1 MANLNLIAEQT
12 GSTSETVLTVVII
25 VAMFCLPALVVWLTK
40 RVRLFNT
47 VGAIALCYALGFVFS
62 LLPIPYNRA
71 MTQQIA
77 SVLVAVAIPLILFT
91 INLKDVKK
99 LAKKTVLSFGLVI
112 AVTAVVATAAFFV
125 ADAAGLA
132 NASQLAGMATG
143 LYIGGT
149 PNLVAIGKA
158 LISGELQSQV
168 IMAANTSDFFV
179 GGIYFLMLLTVVPPI
194 YKRFLNKSAKQPQLQ
209 PDEVGGEP
217 AAQPSQDG
225 QEAAAD
231 EQAQPQGKKAKKP
244 LETQLEY
251 DYKSIPR
258 DAKSI
263 WKLIGVIALAI
274 GCLGV
279 GAGLEMLISGNLEQ
293 SLYLM
298 VTVSVLGVAFSF
310 IRPVREVKGGY
321 QVGQYLVLVFSLGLS
336 MSIDLDMLAKE
347 ILPTMAFF
355 ACVQICCALGHILLC
370 KLFKIDAGT
379 AIITSTAGIYGPPFI
394 APVANAYGDRNLIAP
409 GIICGAVGLAV
420 GNFIGMG
427 VGFLLGLV

>member
-12 GSTSETVLTVVII
+12 GSTSETALTVVII

-62 LLPIPYNRA
+62 LLPIPYDRA

-225 QEAAAD
+225 QEAAA
-231 EQAQPQGKKAKKP
+231 
-244 LETQLEY
+244 EY

>member
-12 GSTSETVLTVVII
+12 GSTLETVLTVVII

-40 RVRLFNT
+40 KVRLFNT

-62 LLPIPYNRA
+62 LLPIPYDRA

-91 INLKDVKK
+91 INLKDVKR
-99 LAKKTVLSFGLVI
+99 LAKNTVLSFGLVI

-125 ADAAGLA
+125 ADAAGLP

-158 LISGELQSQV
+158 LISGELQGQV

-179 GGIYFLMLLTVVPPI
+179 GGIYFLMLLTVVPPF
-194 YKRFLNKSAKQPQLQ
+194 YKRFLNKSAKQRLQ

-225 QEAAAD
+225 QEAAA
-231 EQAQPQGKKAKKP
+231 ESQPQGKKAKKP
-244 LETQLEY
+244 LETQVEY

-355 ACVQICCALGHILLC
+355 SCVQMCCALGHILLC

-394 APVANAYGDRNLIAP
+394 APVANAYGDRSLIAP

>member
-12 GSTSETVLTVVII
+12 GSTLETALTVVII

-40 RVRLFNT
+40 KVRLFNT

-62 LLPIPYNRA
+62 LLPIPYDRA

-99 LAKKTVLSFGLVI
+99 LAKNTVLSFGLVI

-158 LISGELQSQV
+158 LISGELQGQV

-194 YKRFLNKSAKQPQLQ
+194 YKRFLNKSAKQRLQ

-225 QEAAAD
+225 QEAAAKS
-231 EQAQPQGKKAKKP
+231 QPQGKKAKKP
-244 LETQLEY
+244 LETQPEY

-298 VTVSVLGVAFSF
+298 VAVSVLGVAFSF

-336 MSIDLDMLAKE
+336 MSIDLNMLAKE

>member
-12 GSTSETVLTVVII
+12 GSTLETVLTVVII

-40 RVRLFNT
+40 KVRLFNT

-62 LLPIPYNRA
+62 LLPIPYDRA

-91 INLKDVKK
+91 INLKDVKR
-99 LAKKTVLSFGLVI
+99 LAKNTVLSFGLVI

-125 ADAAGLA
+125 ADAAGLP

-158 LISGELQSQV
+158 LISGELQGQV

-179 GGIYFLMLLTVVPPI
+179 GGIYFLMLLTVVPPF
-194 YKRFLNKSAKQPQLQ
+194 YKRFLNKSAKQRLQ

-217 AAQPSQDG
+217 EAQPSQDG
-225 QEAAAD
+225 QEAAA
-231 EQAQPQGKKAKKP
+231 ESQPQGKKAKKP
-244 LETQLEY
+244 LETQVEY

-355 ACVQICCALGHILLC
+355 ACVQMCCALGHILLC

-394 APVANAYGDRNLIAP
+394 APVANAYGDRSLIAP